1 MKPKASLGSHF
12 FVWGLVCASSFVVLA
27 ASAWSLHSDLQAA
40 PVASEAAWQRLM
52 WFLLVAA
59 VLVGVALM
67 RLHRSVAR
75 QLGASPNAL
84 NEHIAHLSAGKLTPS
99 TLAPTSDSNSALAAI
114 YGLRD
119 SLAEKIGRVRQ
130 EAETVARES
139 VTFSSN
145 NLDLASNMSQQ
156 TELLHQ
162 SRSHIG
168 SLLDT
173 VQQAGSKTADSQ
185 KSVRFASD
193 IATQGNEVVSKMTHT
208 MDALSESSGK
218 IEEIIGVIDGIAFQT
233 NILALNAAVEAA
245 RAGEQG
251 KGFAVV
257 ASEVRTLAQRSAS
270 AAKEI
275 KTLIAG
281 SVEKIAQSAK
291 LADQV
296 ANSMDEINASSQQ
309 VTHMMEEIAA
319 VTQQQERD
327 ISQLSSSLDHLD
339 AVTGRYAELLHDAS
353 VHAETLQTRADR
365 LRYAAAAFHVPGL
378 PPADALPELPIA
390 RASEKQVARPAA
402 SSLRVRQ
409 GPGASAAQLAQLAH
423 SVQLIVGTAHEPPLN
438 YTDVANKHDASGADV
453 KGFSP
458 DVVREI
464 LARTGHQAEVRITS
478 WERSYA
484 ALQTEPNAVL
494 FTMARTPSR
503 ENQFH
508 WVGPLV
514 HSNAVLFVKRGSG
527 ISVKSLYEARK
538 LPSIAVIKG
547 DSKEEFLKG
556 KDFRNLDYSPDWAT
570 AFRKLLEGKVTA
582 LVMTDM
588 DLPTTASDAGL
599 NPADFEPV
607 YELFVNRLYIG
618 MSKRTDQA
626 VVRSWQEALDAMK
639 RDGSFNRLAQQ
650 WSQHWGAQWVVR
662 DGAVQAQ

>member
-12 FVWGLVCASSFVVLA
+12 FVWGLVCAFSFVVLA
-27 ASAWSLHSDLQAA
+27 ASAWSLHGDLQAA
-40 PVASEAAWQRLM
+40 PRASQAAWQRLM
-52 WFLLVAA
+52 WLLLVAA
-59 VLVGVALM
+59 VVVGVALI

-75 QLGASPNAL
+75 QFGASPNIL
-84 NEHIAHLSAGKLTPS
+84 SEHIAHLSAGKLTPS
-99 TLAPTSDSNSALAAI
+99 ALMPTSDSNSALAAI
-114 YGLRD
+114 HGLRD
-119 SLAEKIGRVRQ
+119 SLAEKIGMVRQ
-130 EAETVARES
+130 EAETVAHES

-145 NLDLASNMSQQ
+145 NLNLASNMSQQ
-156 TELLHQ
+156 TELLQQ

-173 VQQAGSKTADSQ
+173 IQQAGSKTADSQ
-185 KSVRFASD
+185 KSVRFASA
-193 IATQGNEVVSKMTHT
+193 IATQGNAVVSKMTHT

-402 SSLRVRQ
+402 ALRVRQ
-409 GPGASAAQLAQLAH
+409 GPGASAAQLAH
-423 SVQLIVGTAHEPPLN
+423 SVQLVVGTAHEPPLN
-438 YTDVANKHDASGADV
+438 YTDAPNKHDASGADV

-556 KDFRNLDYSPDWAT
+556 KDFHNLDYSPDWAT

-639 RDGSFNRLAQQ
+639 RDSSFNRLAQQ
-650 WSQHWGAQWVVR
+650 WSKHWGAQWVVR

>member
-12 FVWGLVCASSFVVLA
+12 FVWGLVCAASFVVLA

-40 PVASEAAWQRLM
+40 PSASDAAWQRLM
-52 WFLLVAA
+52 WLVLVAA

-84 NEHIAHLSAGKLTPS
+84 SEHIAHLSAGKLTPS
-99 TLAPTSDSNSALAAI
+99 TWTPISDSNSALAAI
-114 YGLRD
+114 HGLRD
-119 SLAEKIGRVRQ
+119 SLAEKIGLVRQ
-130 EAETVARES
+130 EAETVAHES

-145 NLDLASNMSQQ
+145 NLNLASNMSQQ
-156 TELLHQ
+156 TELLQQ

-193 IATQGNEVVSKMTHT
+193 IATQGNVVVSKMTHT

-319 VTQQQERD
+319 VTQQQEHD

-378 PPADALPELPIA
+378 PAADALPELPMA
-390 RASEKQVARPAA
+390 RASEKQVGRPAA
-402 SSLRVRQ
+402 SLRVRQ
-409 GPGASAAQLAQLAH
+409 GAGASAAQLAH

-438 YTDVANKHDASGADV
+438 YTDAANKHDAGGADV

-514 HSNAVLFVKRGSG
+514 HSNAVLYVKRGSG

-556 KDFRNLDYSPDWAT
+556 KDFHNLDYSPDWAT
-570 AFRKLLEGKVTA
+570 AFRKLLDGKVTA

-618 MSKRTDQA
+618 MSKRTDQT

-639 RDGSFNRLAQQ
+639 REGSFNRLAQQ

>member
-1 MKPKASLGSHF
+1 MQEP
-12 FVWGLVCASSFVVLA
+12 
-27 ASAWSLHSDLQAA
+27 QA
-40 PVASEAAWQRLM
+40 
-52 WFLLVAA
+52 
-59 VLVGVALM
+59 
-67 RLHRSVAR
+67 
-75 QLGASPNAL
+75 
-84 NEHIAHLSAGKLTPS
+84 
-99 TLAPTSDSNSALAAI
+99 NSALAAI
-114 YGLRD
+114 HALRD
-119 SLAEKIGRVRQ
+119 ALAEKIGLVRR
-130 EAETVARES
+130 EAETVALES

-145 NLDLASNMSQQ
+145 HLDLATNMSQQ
-156 TELLHQ
+156 AELLHQ

-173 VQQAGSKTADSQ
+173 VKQAGSRTADSQ
-185 KSVRFASD
+185 KSVRYASEV
-193 IATQGNEVVSKMTHT
+193 ATKGNQVVAKMTNT

-257 ASEVRTLAQRSAS
+257 AFEVRTLAQRSAS

-281 SVEKIAQSAK
+281 SVERIAQSAK

-309 VTHMMEEIAA
+309 VTHIMEEIAA

-327 ISQLSSSLDHLD
+327 IAQLSGSLDHLD
-339 AVTGRYAELLHDAS
+339 AVTERYAGLLHESS
-353 VHAETLQTRADR
+353 VQAETLQTRAHR
-365 LRYAAAAFHVPGL
+365 LRYAAAAFQVAGL

-390 RASEKQVARPAA
+390 RASEKRVARPAA
-402 SSLRVRQ
+402 SLRNRQ
-409 GPGASAAQLAQLAH
+409 GPKASAAQLGH

-438 YTDVANKHDASGADV
+438 YTDAANKSDASGADV

-478 WERSYA
+478 WERSYT

-514 HSNAVLFVKRGSG
+514 HSNAVLYVKRGSG

-547 DSKEEFLKG
+547 DSKEEFLRG
-556 KDFRNLDYSPDWAT
+556 KDFQNLDYSPDWAT
-570 AFRKLLEGKVTA
+570 AFRKLLDGKVTA

-588 DLPTTASDAGL
+588 DLPTTARDAGL
-599 NPADFEPV
+599 SPVDFEPV

-639 RDGSFNRLAQQ
+639 RDGSFNRLAEQ
-650 WSQHWGAQWVVR
+650 WSKHWGAQWVVR

>member
-1 MKPKASLGSHF
+1 MKQNASLGSHF

-27 ASAWSLHSDLQAA
+27 ASAWSLHSDLQVA
-40 PVASEAAWQRLM
+40 PSASDAAWQRLM
-52 WFLLVAA
+52 WLLLAAA
-59 VLVGVALM
+59 VLVGVALV

-75 QLGASPNAL
+75 QLGGSPDAL
-84 NEHIAHLSAGKLTPS
+84 NEHIAHLSAGQLMAS
-99 TLAPTSDSNSALAAI
+99 TATQRTESSSALAAI
-114 YGLRD
+114 HALRD
-119 SLAEKIGRVRQ
+119 SLAEKIGLLRQ
-130 EAETVARES
+130 EAETVAVES

-145 NLDLASNMSQQ
+145 NLDLATNMSQQ
-156 TELLHQ
+156 TELLQQ

-168 SLLDT
+168 SLIDT
-173 VQQAGSKTADSQ
+173 VKQAGSRTADSQ

-193 IATQGNEVVSKMTHT
+193 IATRGNEVVSKMTNT

-309 VTHMMEEIAA
+309 VTQIMEEIAA

-327 ISQLSSSLDHLD
+327 ISQLSGSLDHLD
-339 AVTGRYAELLHDAS
+339 VVTERYAELLHDAS
-353 VHAETLQTRADR
+353 VHAETLQTRAAG
-365 LRYAAAAFHVPGL
+365 LRYAAAAFRVAGL
-378 PPADALPELPIA
+378 PPANALPELPIA
-390 RASEKQVARPAA
+390 RASERQVARPAA
-402 SSLRVRQ
+402 ALRIRQ
-409 GPGASAAQLAQLAH
+409 ESKELAGQL
-423 SVQLIVGTAHEPPLN
+423 SRGVQLIVGTAHEPPLN
-438 YTDVANKHDASGADV
+438 YTDAANKQDASGADV

-464 LARTGHQAEVRITS
+464 LARTGHQAQVRITS

-514 HSNAVLFVKRGSG
+514 HSNAVLFVKKGSG
-527 ISVKSLYEARK
+527 VTVKSLYEARK

-547 DSKEEFLKG
+547 DSKEEFLRG

-570 AFRKLLEGKVTA
+570 AFRKLLEGKVSA

-588 DLPTTASDAGL
+588 DLPTTARDAGL
-599 NPADFEPV
+599 DPADFEPV

-626 VVRSWQEALDAMK
+626 VVRSWQDALDAMK
-639 RDGSFNRLAQQ
+639 RDGTFLRLAEQ
-650 WSQHWGAQWVVR
+650 WSRHWGAQWVVR

>member
-27 ASAWSLHSDLQAA
+27 ASAWSLHGDLQAA
-40 PVASEAAWQRLM
+40 PGASEAAWQRLM
-52 WFLLVAA
+52 WLVLVAA
-59 VLVGVALM
+59 VLVGVALI

-84 NEHIAHLSAGKLTPS
+84 SEHIAHLSAGRLSASTGTP
-99 TLAPTSDSNSALAAI
+99 ASDSNSALAAI
-114 YGLRD
+114 HGLRD
-119 SLAEKIGRVRQ
+119 ALAEKIGLVRQ
-130 EAETVARES
+130 EAETVAHES

-145 NLDLASNMSQQ
+145 NLNLASNMSQQ
-156 TELLHQ
+156 TELLQQ

-193 IATQGNEVVSKMTHT
+193 IATRGNEVVSKMTNT

-251 KGFAVV
+251 RGFAVV

-353 VHAETLQTRADR
+353 VHAETLQTRADG
-365 LRYAAAAFHVPGL
+365 LRYAAAAFQVPGL

-390 RASEKQVARPAA
+390 RASEKQVARPTA

-409 GPGASAAQLAQLAH
+409 GPGASAAQLAH

-438 YTDVANKHDASGADV
+438 YTDAANKHDASGADV

-556 KDFRNLDYSPDWAT
+556 KDFHNLDYSPDWAI

-639 RDGSFNRLAQQ
+639 RDGSFKRLAEQ
-650 WSQHWGAQWVVR
+650 WSRHWGARWVVR

>member
-40 PVASEAAWQRLM
+40 PRASDAAWQRLM
-52 WFLLVAA
+52 WLLLAAA
-59 VLVGVALM
+59 VLVGVALA

-75 QLGASPNAL
+75 QFGGSPGVL
-84 NEHIAHLSAGKLTPS
+84 SEHIAQLSAGQLTAF
-99 TLAPTSDSNSALAAI
+99 TATQTSESSSALAAI
-114 YGLRD
+114 HALRD
-119 SLAEKIGRVRQ
+119 SLAEKIGLVRQ

-156 TELLHQ
+156 TELLQ
-162 SRSHIG
+162 TSRSHIG

-185 KSVRFASD
+185 KSVRFASG

-327 ISQLSSSLDHLD
+327 IFQLSSSLDHLD

-365 LRYAAAAFHVPGL
+365 LRYTAAAFDVHGL

-390 RASEKQVARPAA
+390 RANEKQVARPAA

-409 GPGASAAQLAQLAH
+409 GPGASAAHLAQLAH

-438 YTDVANKHDASGADV
+438 YTDAANKHDASGADV

-514 HSNAVLFVKRGSG
+514 HSNAVLFVKKGSG

>member
-27 ASAWSLHSDLQAA
+27 ASAWSLHGDLQAA
-40 PVASEAAWQRLM
+40 PRASEAAWQRLM
-52 WFLLVAA
+52 WLLLVAA
-59 VLVGVALM
+59 VLVGVALI

-75 QLGASPNAL
+75 QFGASPTEL
-84 NEHIAHLSAGKLTPS
+84 SEHIAHLSAGQLTLS
-99 TLAPTSDSNSALAAI
+99 TLTPTSDSNSALAAI
-114 YGLRD
+114 HGLRG

-130 EAETVARES
+130 EAETVAHES

-145 NLDLASNMSQQ
+145 NLNLASNMSQQ
-156 TELLHQ
+156 TELLQQ

-193 IATQGNEVVSKMTHT
+193 VATQGNAVVSKMTHT

-327 ISQLSSSLDHLD
+327 ISQLSNSLDHLD

-378 PPADALPELPIA
+378 PAADALPELPIA

-402 SSLRVRQ
+402 ASLRVRQ
-409 GPGASAAQLAQLAH
+409 GPGASAAQLAH
-423 SVQLIVGTAHEPPLN
+423 SVQLVVGTAHEPPLN
-438 YTDVANKHDASGADV
+438 YTDAANKHDASGADV

-556 KDFRNLDYSPDWAT
+556 KDFHNLDYSPDWAT

>member
-12 FVWGLVCASSFVVLA
+12 FVWGLVCAASFVVLA

-40 PVASEAAWQRLM
+40 PSASDAAWQRLM
-52 WFLLVAA
+52 WLVLVAA

-84 NEHIAHLSAGKLTPS
+84 SEHIAHLSAGKLTPS
-99 TLAPTSDSNSALAAI
+99 TWTPISDSNSALAAI
-114 YGLRD
+114 HGLRD
-119 SLAEKIGRVRQ
+119 SLAEKIGLVRQ
-130 EAETVARES
+130 EAETVAHES

-145 NLDLASNMSQQ
+145 NLNLASNMSQQ
-156 TELLHQ
+156 TELLQQ

-193 IATQGNEVVSKMTHT
+193 IATQGNVVVSKMTHT

-319 VTQQQERD
+319 VTQQQEHD

-378 PPADALPELPIA
+378 PAADALPELPMA

-402 SSLRVRQ
+402 SLRVRQ
-409 GPGASAAQLAQLAH
+409 GAGASAAQLAH

-438 YTDVANKHDASGADV
+438 YSDAANKHDAGGADV

-494 FTMARTPSR
+494 FTMARTPGR

-514 HSNAVLFVKRGSG
+514 HSNAVLYVKRGSG

-556 KDFRNLDYSPDWAT
+556 KDFHNLDYSPDWAT

>member
-27 ASAWSLHSDLQAA
+27 ASAWSLHGDLQAA
-40 PVASEAAWQRLM
+40 PGASEAAWQRLM
-52 WFLLVAA
+52 WLLLVAA
-59 VLVGVALM
+59 VLVGVALT

-75 QLGASPNAL
+75 QLGASPHAL
-84 NEHIAHLSAGKLTPS
+84 SEHIAHLSAGRLASSTWTP
-99 TLAPTSDSNSALAAI
+99 ASDSSSALAALHA
-114 YGLRD
+114 LRNA
-119 SLAEKIGRVRQ
+119 LAEKIGQVRQ
-130 EAETVARES
+130 EAETVAHES

-145 NLDLASNMSQQ
+145 NLNLASNMSQQ
-156 TELLHQ
+156 TELLQQ

-193 IATQGNEVVSKMTHT
+193 IATQGNAVVGKMTHT

-251 KGFAVV
+251 RGFAVV

-281 SVEKIAQSAK
+281 SVEKITQSAK

-296 ANSMDEINASSQQ
+296 ANSMDEINASSRQ

-319 VTQQQERD
+319 VTQQQQRD
-327 ISQLSSSLDHLD
+327 IAQLSSSLDHLD
-339 AVTGRYAELLHDAS
+339 AVTGRYAELLHSAS
-353 VHAETLQTRADR
+353 VDAETLQTRADR
-365 LRYAAAAFHVPGL
+365 LRYAAAAFHVPGF
-378 PPADALPELPIA
+378 PGADALPDLPIA
-390 RASEKQVARPAA
+390 RVSEKQVARPAA
-402 SSLRVRQ
+402 ALRVRQ
-409 GPGASAAQLAQLAH
+409 GPGASAAKSAQLAH
-423 SVQLIVGTAHEPPLN
+423 SVQLIIGTAHEPPLN
-438 YTDVANKHDASGADV
+438 YTDAANKHDASGADV

-464 LARTGHQAEVRITS
+464 LARTGHHAEVRITS

-514 HSNAVLFVKRGSG
+514 HSNAVLYVKKGSG

-556 KDFRNLDYSPDWAT
+556 KDFHNLDYSPDWAT

-639 RDGSFNRLAQQ
+639 RDGSFNRLAEQ